1 MEVGSKSEQKKTIDR
16 YMIYDSIR
24 YDSIVQLTM
33 TSSLTLSLKL
43 LFALL
48 ARACLSSQ
56 SLTLIHPCLVRQ
68 LSRLDV

>member
-1 MEVGSKSEQKKTIDR
+1 MEVGSKSEQRNSIKSP
-16 YMIYDSIR
+16 IYDSIR

-33 TSSLTLSLKL
+33 TSLTLSLKL

-56 SLTLIHPCLVRQ
+56 SLTLIHPCMVRQ